1 MRCVGEKKNHC
12 IAARYAASPITLAT
26 YSAFQV
32 RLVRI
37 TEMVHDAY
45 YSRLY
50 LAKVTAL
57 PSKLY
62 HIKSPF

>member
-1 MRCVGEKKNHC
+1 MSSVTHC
-12 IAARYAASPITLAT
+12 ILARYAAAPITSAA

-37 TEMVHDAY
+37 TEMVNDAY
-45 YSRLY
+45 YPRLY

-62 HIKSPF
+62 HINSPF